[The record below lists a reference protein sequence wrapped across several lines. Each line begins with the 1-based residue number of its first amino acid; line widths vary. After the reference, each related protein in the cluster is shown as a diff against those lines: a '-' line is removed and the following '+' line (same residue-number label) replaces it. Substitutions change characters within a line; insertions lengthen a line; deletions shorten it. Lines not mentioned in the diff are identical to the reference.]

1 MGANVTISNV
11 RILAHDAST
20 KMYLGYSR
28 VGCVIIG
35 NNVFIGADAIILH
48 GVKIGNDV
56 IIGAGA
62 LVTKNVPDNSVVV
75 GNPGRVIGSVKDY
88 INKNRK
94 QMNETNTWETV
105 YVNKTLEEKEQ
116 MIEALSNGR
125 LGFDP

>member
-1 MGANVTISNV
+1 MTISNV